1 MKSLRPTCRAAFLAQ
16 MDRISMMPEQRDR
29 MASIIGGV
37 EALLDDDPEL
47 YEAVEKAFKGPK
59 QEGHDA

>member
-1 MKSLRPTCRAAFLAQ
+1 MKSQHPSFRASFLAQ
-16 MDRISMMPEQRDR
+16 MDRISTMPEQRDR

-47 YEAVEKAFKGPK
+47 LEAVEKAFKGTK
-59 QEGHDA
+59 EEGRDA